1 MGGAAVNSNMYA
13 QMYVSMYVIY
23 VNEYTTAKKAIDKYK
38 EENIIENIIT
48 QKDDYSYN

>member
-1 MGGAAVNSNMYA
+1 MKLILNRIEY
-13 QMYVSMYVIY
+13 QPIY